1 MTKKLRSTKS
11 KRRRVT
17 ARPQQDSTPSSLTTV
32 TANKQDL
39 SKNNTD
45 NNQSQNTHYQY
56 LTGELRQIGIL
67 AGAIILV
74 LVVLSF
80 ILG

>member
-11 KRRRVT
+11 KRRPVT
-17 ARPQQDSTPSSLTTV
+17 ARPQQDSNPSLPTMI

-39 SKNNTD
+39 PKNSTD

-56 LTGELRQIGIL
+56 LTDELRQIGIL